1 MKRITTTVLN
11 IVIWTGIAA
20 YLVWSS
26 HLGAVKRSETR
37 VSDIKIHVKDSTAIE
52 IIHSQDVEKWIQQA
66 DLNPHGKFIDD
77 VSLSDINRAIASH
90 DFIRSVHTSVSL
102 NGTLLVEVDQR
113 KPILRIITDNGYNVY
128 LTEDEYIV
136 PAGHLSPHYVPVIT
150 GNFAIPFPSDFKGY
164 LPPLHENKGKK
175 WSEEWVFL
183 YKLINFVNY
192 IEDDDFWQSQIVQI
206 NVTPK
211 PEPDTEYQI
220 ELIPRVGDQVIMLG
234 WLDGYQ
240 TKLNKL
246 MSFYR
251 KVLPH
256 EGWDAWSSID
266 LRYDGQVV
274 CSRK

>member
-1 MKRITTTVLN
+1 MLN

-37 VSDIKIHVKDSTAIE
+37 VSEVKIHVKDSTAIE
-52 IIHSQDVEKWIQQA
+52 IIHAQDVEKWIQQA

-77 VSLSDINRAIASH
+77 VSLSDIDRAIASH
-90 DFIRSVHTSVSL
+90 DFIRNVHTSVSL
-102 NGTLLVEVDQR
+102 DGTLLVEVDQR
-113 KPILRIITDNGYNVY
+113 KPILRIISDNGYDVY
-128 LTEDEYIV
+128 LTEDKYIV
-136 PAGHLSPHYVPVIT
+136 PAGYHSPHYVPVVT
-150 GNFAIPFPSDFKGY
+150 GSFAIPFPKDFKGY
-164 LPPLHENKGKK
+164 LPSLHENKGKK
-175 WSEEWVFL
+175 WPEEWVFL
-183 YKLINFVNY
+183 YKLINFVHY

-206 NVTPK
+206 NVTAK
-211 PEPDTEYQI
+211 PEPGTEYQI

-240 TKLNKL
+240 AKLNKL